1 MGIMNMT
8 KLTSLT
14 VLLATT
20 IATGPVYFWL
30 HKTYPA
36 SSTTETTATI
46 GTTETNKVKAA
57 IQATL
62 PRTHIDAVNPSPVD
76 GLYEVVTKNN
86 LYYTDGKGQF
96 VVVGG
101 IFDPRN
107 SRDLTAD
114 RKRELK
120 ITDRTTAAS
129 GEEKPE
135 KRTNDGAGSVT
146 AKVNQET
153 LRAIDPY
160 TFVLHD
166 GGKEAP
172 VVYAIYDPACGYCS
186 KEYSEIK
193 AENTP
198 ITLKAILVP
207 NLSEP
212 TVIHDFY
219 CSTDPLKAI
228 DNFANKHYVIP
239 GIKADC
245 DDSGLKLTYQKLN
258 ETFSSLPMAP
268 NGAIRQLGTPILID
282 AVTGTVIEG
291 YKPAKELLNIITQ
304 LSAQK

>member
-1 MGIMNMT
+1 MNKST
-8 KLTSLT
+8 ALT

-20 IATGPVYFWL
+20 IATGPAYFWL
-30 HKTYPA
+30 YKAYPA
-36 SSTTETTATI
+36 NSAKETTD
-46 GTTETNKVKAA
+46 TTGVTDTNKVMAA

-86 LYYTDGKGQF
+86 LYYTDSKGQF

-101 IFDPRN
+101 IFDPR
-107 SRDLTAD
+107 SKRDLTAD

-120 ITDRTTAAS
+120 ITDSTTAAN
-129 GEEKPE
+129 GEEKAE
-135 KRTNDGAGSVT
+135 KRAPEGNGSVP
-146 AKVNQET
+146 AKVNQDT
-153 LRAIDPY
+153 LKAIDPH
-160 TFVLHD
+160 TFTLHD
-166 GGKEAP
+166 GGKGAP
-172 VVYAIYDPACGYCS
+172 VVYAIYDPACGYCN

-212 TVIHDFY
+212 TVIHDFF

-268 NGAIRQLGTPILID
+268 NGVIRQLGTPILID
-282 AVTGTVIEG
+282 AATGTVMQG
-291 YKPAKELLNIITQ
+291 YQPAKELLNTIKLLSTQ
-304 LSAQK
+304 K